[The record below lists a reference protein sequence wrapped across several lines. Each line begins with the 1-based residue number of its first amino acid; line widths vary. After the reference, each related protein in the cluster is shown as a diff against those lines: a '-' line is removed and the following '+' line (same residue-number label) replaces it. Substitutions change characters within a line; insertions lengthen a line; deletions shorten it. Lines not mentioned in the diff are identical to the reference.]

1 MNWGPGEISNFKGN
15 CAIPT
20 VFGIVIRLFKLG
32 NEPFLSTNVD
42 EASKGHVARKQLR
55 CAISSCFDMGNI
67 CCKECSIKNCR
78 YKCNF
83 IDKEVCEHK
92 YIE

>member
-1 MNWGPGEISNFKGN
+1 
-15 CAIPT
+15 
-20 VFGIVIRLFKLG
+20 
-32 NEPFLSTNVD
+32 
-42 EASKGHVARKQLR
+42 
-55 CAISSCFDMGNI
+55 MGNI

-83 IDKEVCEHK
+83 FDKEVCEHK